1 MRDWCNWEFDL
12 ELFCDVKQRG
22 LTMIPAVNAPNVPVT
37 ESCGKGEKV
46 ALELWGRRYQTDNDA

>member
-1 MRDWCNWEFDL
+1 
-12 ELFCDVKQRG
+12 
-22 LTMIPAVNAPNVPVT
+22 MIPAVNAPNVPVT